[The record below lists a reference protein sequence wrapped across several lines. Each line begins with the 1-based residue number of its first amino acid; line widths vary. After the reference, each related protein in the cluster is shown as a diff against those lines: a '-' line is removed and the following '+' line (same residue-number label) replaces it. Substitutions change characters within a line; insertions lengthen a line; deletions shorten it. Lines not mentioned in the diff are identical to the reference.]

1 MWNEGRFRRLID
13 CYLLINEYIFDY
25 FDYDIYWNRCRIL
38 GIVLIQYS
46 IALWS

>member
-25 FDYDIYWNRCRIL
+25 FDYEFF
-38 GIVLIQYS
+38 GIDVEYQVLF
-46 IALWS
+46 